1 MLGLLLCYGCSN
13 EAVRRHRIPEYVLDL
28 LDKTSITILMSLDIA
43 AFFPSLSDTVKD
55 LLDMSLNDVDDVEKT
70 AGLDFIS
77 PAETVC
83 DAGLQST
90 QDAKLHVSR
99 GIYFLQM

>member
-1 MLGLLLCYGCSN
+1 
-13 EAVRRHRIPEYVLDL
+13 
-28 LDKTSITILMSLDIA
+28 MS
-43 AFFPSLSDTVKD
+43 FH
-55 LLDMSLNDVDDVEKT
+55 DVDDVEKT

-90 QDAKLHVSR
+90 QDAKIHVSR
-99 GIYFLQM
+99 GISFLRM